1 MDVAVAYNESFGI
14 KVARFGDNMRN
25 VGVTEGD
32 KVEAQI
38 QFGWT
43 VDYFGIGDLVQVIDR
58 VSDEEVE
65 QLFEEYKELYTFDYG
80 DYEERHGK
88 NM

>member
-1 MDVAVAYNESFGI
+1 M
-14 KVARFGDNMRN
+14 
-25 VGVTEGD
+25 
-32 KVEAQI
+32 EAI

-58 VSDEEVE
+58 VSDEEVD
-65 QLFEEYKELYTFDYG
+65 QLFEEYKGIPSTMVIMKK
-80 DYEERHGK
+80 RHGR

>member
-1 MDVAVAYNESFGI
+1 MKASPI

-25 VGVTEGD
+25 VAVTEGD

-43 VDYFGIGDLVQVIDR
+43 VDYYGIRDLVDYVDAVADR
-58 VSDEEVE
+58 RSRCFV
-65 QLFEEYKELYTFDYG
+65 Q
-80 DYEERHGK
+80 
-88 NM
+88 

>member
-1 MDVAVAYNESFGI
+1 M
-14 KVARFGDNMRN
+14 
-25 VGVTEGD
+25 
-32 KVEAQI
+32 EAQI

-80 DYEERHGK
+80 DYEEKTWEEHVKVQAQQEIGIRRFLEEGGYNALRLILK
-88 NM
+88 TFME